1 MIQPDR
7 TPLLLQDRVPQLLL
21 EDRLPPPPQERPLL
35 PVWNRAPQLWPMA
48 LLVAALFWFI
58 TTTGGRLILVNDML
72 SEAYDSQAEH
82 LLLGHPG
89 VRGDAIRHEVLIV
102 NGKSVMYFGPFPAF
116 LRIPLNYFHPKGRGH
131 WSRITGF
138 CAGIIALAAFTG
150 LVKRALRDSQLSQL
164 WRNLAG
170 NASLV
175 GFALASPFLLFL
187 ADVSIYHEAIL
198 WGLTWSIAALYF
210 LGRSRRRDGAA
221 LTRSLLAFSLCAGAA
236 LFSRVTFG
244 APLFLIAPFLALSLL
259 ARKNRIRNLAV
270 LLLPLAAAGVCH
282 LWLNYAKFGDFAG
295 TGIRFH
301 TNPVQREFALKHGLF
316 RLERVTRSLADYV
329 YLRRPI
335 HQALAPYLDTRQQS
349 YNYPNLYVMPFTET
363 YSSLVWCS
371 SWIVFGALMGIGYLL
386 WPSRSDWLDRIIALV
401 LLLQIISICS
411 FMGLAQRYIAEF
423 FPFLI
428 FCFVLFL
435 RNGWLVRRTA
445 SLVVFLV
452 VASVVINSL
461 STIGWVVEVDANTPP
476 EVRQK
481 WAAFLGR
488 GPGH

>member
-1 MIQPDR
+1 MIEPDC
-7 TPLLLQDRVPQLLL
+7 TPLLLQDRAPQLLL
-21 EDRLPPPPQERPLL
+21 EDRLPPPSQDRAPL
-35 PVWNRAPQLWPMA
+35 PVRHRAPQLWPMA

-82 LLLGHPG
+82 LLQGHPG
-89 VRGDAIRHEVLIV
+89 VRGEAIRHEVLIV

-116 LRIPLNYFHPKGRGH
+116 VRIPLNYFYPKGRGN

-164 WRNLAG
+164 WRNVVG
-170 NASLV
+170 NACLL
-175 GFALASPFLLFL
+175 GFALGSPFLLL
-187 ADVSIYHEAIL
+187 LGDVSIYHEAIL

-221 LTRSLLAFSLCAGAA
+221 LTRSLLAFSFCAAAA

-295 TGIRFH
+295 TGIQFH

-316 RLERVTRSLADYV
+316 RLERVPYSLADYL
-329 YLRRPI
+329 YLRHPI
-335 HQALAPYLDTRQQS
+335 RQALSPYIKTSWQS
-349 YNYPNLYVMPFTET
+349 YNYPSLYVMPFTET
-363 YSSLVWCS
+363 YSSLAWCS
-371 SWIVFGALMGIGYLL
+371 SWILFGSLVGMGFLL
-386 WPSRSDWLDRIIALV
+386 WPRSSTWMDRVIAVFLLAQVII
-401 LLLQIISICS
+401 ICS
-411 FMGLAQRYIAEF
+411 FMGLAQRYLAEF

-428 FCFVLFL
+428 FSFLLFL
-435 RNGWLVRRTA
+435 RRGLAFFPVRYLLIGLVLA
-445 SLVVFLV
+445 SI
-452 VASVVINSL
+452 VINSL
-461 STIGWVVEVDANTPP
+461 STLGWLVETDANTPLP
-476 EVRQK
+476 VRTQLTY
-481 WAAFLGR
+481 FIGR
-488 GPGH
+488 TAGH